1 MTDNTVTVGG
11 FSGLFDTIQPTGL
24 TLTGKRN
31 LENKLT
37 RLMRKRGMHAT
48 KELIL
53 TLLGASAGST
63 ALAQRTRGDYDDLTP
78 GEPVVLGGVRPLEV
92 EDQVN
97 RATTAADVTKLTSIL
112 NDIFQ
117 PSSYPVDVSGN
128 GGGGKVGII

>member
-1 MTDNTVTVGG
+1 MPAHNVAVTG
-11 FSGLFDTIQPTGL
+11 FSGLFDTILPTGL
-24 TLTGKRN
+24 TVTGYRN
-31 LENKLT
+31 LERKLT
-37 RLMRKRGMHAT
+37 AAFRNRGLHIQ
-48 KELIL
+48 KELML

-63 ALAQRTRGDYDDLTP
+63 ALAQRSRVQYTDNTP
-78 GEPVVLGGVRPLEV
+78 GDPIVHGGARTVEV

-97 RATTAADVTKLTSIL
+97 RATTAADTTHLTAIL